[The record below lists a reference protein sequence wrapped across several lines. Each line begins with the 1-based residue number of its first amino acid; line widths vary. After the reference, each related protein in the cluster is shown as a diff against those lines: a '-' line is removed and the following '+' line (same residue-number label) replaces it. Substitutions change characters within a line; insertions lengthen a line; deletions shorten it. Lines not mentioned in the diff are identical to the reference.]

1 MIIKKVAVG
10 NFDEAYI
17 EESFNDGVNIV
28 LSDDNNKGKTIM
40 IQSMLYAMGNK
51 PIFPESFEYKKY
63 YYYLYF
69 EHNNINYEILRKG
82 DSFIIKKDKIFHL
95 IDGISELKQYWTK
108 EIFTLPQFQFQGKN
122 HLADIELFVQ
132 LFFVGQDGKNTS
144 TIFNPGYYHKDDF
157 VNMLLY
163 YAGDANDDISNDDI
177 NLLNK
182 ELRTLRIQRKDKIKL
197 SEFYQDE
204 SIATEYIS
212 RIKDIEAFESK
223 VKEMDMMTDK
233 ISNLKKERSKAA
245 SKRALWNATLKELN
259 SLNRNI
265 EVGELRCM
273 DCNSTNISYKGQGKY
288 SYSFDVS
295 TPEMRKQIIDSIKEK
310 INNFSEDVRRY
321 DAEINEF
328 QNRLLAMIEEDEI
341 TLENIVAYKSGFKT
355 IEEIESSVLEID
367 EKISALEGQLEEGK
381 KISDEAKNKRNDF
394 FDNIISS
401 MNFVRSHIEGND
413 KNTYNDI
420 FTKRGTVI
428 SGSEETVFY
437 ISKLLAIAYNIKHNY
452 PIIMDSFRAEDLST
466 EKEKRSLD
474 SFIELGNQCILTTTI
489 KSEEKGK
496 YDVWGNIHII
506 DYTNHSTNKLLG
518 KNYCDKFNDILKS
531 MNILVN

>member
-17 EESFNDGVNIV
+17 EENFNDGVNIV

-40 IQSMLYAMGNK
+40 IQSMLYAIGNK

-63 YYYLYF
+63 YYYLCF
-69 EHNNINYEILRKG
+69 EHNNTNYEILRKG
-82 DSFIIKKDKIFHL
+82 DSFIIKKDKRYHL

-108 EIFTLPQFQFQGKN
+108 EIFVLPQFQFQGKN
-122 HLADIELFVQ
+122 HLANMELFVQ
-132 LFFVGQDGKNTS
+132 MFFVGQDGKNTS
-144 TIFNPGYYHKDDF
+144 NIFNPGYYHKDDF

-163 YAGDANDDISNDDI
+163 YSGDSNDDISNDDI
-177 NLLNK
+177 ELINK
-182 ELRTLRIQRKDKIKL
+182 ELRNLRIQRSDKIKL
-197 SEFYQDE
+197 SEFYQE
-204 SIATEYIS
+204 PSVATEYIS
-212 RIKDIEAFESK
+212 RIKDKEAFESK
-223 VKEMDMMTDK
+223 VKEMDMIAEK
-233 ISNLKKERSKAA
+233 ISDLKKERSKAA
-245 SKRALWNATLKELN
+245 SKRALWNTTLKELN

-273 DCNSTNISYKGQGKY
+273 DCNSTNISYKGQGKN

-295 TPEMRKQIIDSIKEK
+295 TPDMRKQIIDSIREK
-310 INNFSEDVRRY
+310 INNFSEDVHRY
-321 DAEINEF
+321 DAEINEW
-328 QNRLLAMIEEDEI
+328 QNHLLTVMEEEEI

-355 IEEIESSVLEID
+355 IEEIENSVLEID
-367 EKISALEGQLEEGK
+367 QKIADLEGQLKEGK
-381 KISDEAKNKRNDF
+381 KMSDESKNTRKNF
-394 FDNIISS
+394 FENIISS
-401 MNFVRSHIEGND
+401 MNLVRKHIEGND

-437 ISKLLAIAYNIKHNY
+437 ISKLLSIAYNTEHNY

-466 EKEKRSLD
+466 EKEERSLD
-474 SFIELGNQCILTTTI
+474 SFIKLGNQCILTTTI

-496 YDVWGNIHII
+496 YDLWGDIHII
-506 DYTNHSTNKLLG
+506 DYTDHLTNKLLD
-518 KNYCDKFNDILKS
+518 KNYCSKFNEILKS
-531 MNILVN
+531 MNILAN